1 MRGNMSENKTKVDTN
16 PLTAEQLIKQFEE
29 QLLFAGKSVQEMSKV
44 IINLAQEHRAL
55 EKRITQIANR
65 IKSTEVLL
73 NRLKYTLNDKSDNN
87 VK

>member
-1 MRGNMSENKTKVDTN
+1 MSENKTKVDTN